1 MEADI
6 DGDKL
11 KTPQWVQVA
20 SYKLK
25 CYDIKFE
32 STNASL
38 FTSVDSKVFSLDT
51 FFLPQN

>member
-20 SYKLK
+20 SYELK
-25 CYDIKFE
+25 YNNIKFI
-32 STNASL
+32 SINANYYFICL
-38 FTSVDSKVFSLDT
+38 L
-51 FFLPQN
+51 

>member
-20 SYKLK
+20 SYELK
-25 CYDIKFE
+25 CNDMK
-32 STNASL
+32 
-38 FTSVDSKVFSLDT
+38 FTSILE
-51 FFLPQN
+51 